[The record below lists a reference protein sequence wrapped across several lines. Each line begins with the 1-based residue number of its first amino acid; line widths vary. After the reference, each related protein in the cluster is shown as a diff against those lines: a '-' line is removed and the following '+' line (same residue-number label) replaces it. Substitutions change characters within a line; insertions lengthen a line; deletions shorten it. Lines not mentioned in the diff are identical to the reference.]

1 MTAGSEEKSWMKIS
15 PFKRERRKDEGNLN
29 LLRIHCVTS
38 YMVCVYFLLFL
49 RTMWDKRGYLWW
61 TGEAH
66 ETQKGQGKSPGHAK
80 SKSDS
85 LFWLDST
92 LTCGFFLPSMMHPEE
107 LEGLGNTEP
116 NKTMIKQK
124 DKSHTEDRV
133 DGKAERIDEQ
143 CGNMKW
149 LLQGMQLSKW
159 KSFKGKIPQIM
170 LGDVWVQERVCF
182 LSTSLWEL
190 YKPDDLSFFLKRSSH
205 LNFVLI

>member
-1 MTAGSEEKSWMKIS
+1 MLLKQPIINIKIIIS
-15 PFKRERRKDEGNLN
+15 YINHFWGFPVQCVIYLCIIYILTTFKRERRKDEGNLN

-85 LFWLDST
+85 LFWLYST
-92 LTCGFFLPSMMHPEE
+92 LTRGFFLPSMMHPEE

-116 NKTMIKQK
+116 NKTEWLNRKIKAIPRTGWMGRQK
-124 DKSHTEDRV
+124 GLMSSVETWNDYYKVCNYLNGNHLRV
-133 DGKAERIDEQ
+133 K
-143 CGNMKW
+143 
-149 LLQGMQLSKW
+149 
-159 KSFKGKIPQIM
+159 
-170 LGDVWVQERVCF
+170 
-182 LSTSLWEL
+182 
-190 YKPDDLSFFLKRSSH
+190 YLK
-205 LNFVLI
+205 LC